1 MGGSETPP
9 LDERPSD
16 LFSGRGE
23 CAALMRG
30 IDWTSTSLGSP
41 TAWPQ
46 SLRTI
51 VPIMLASRFAMRVL
65 WGPEFIFLYNDS
77 YRPILG
83 ASKHPSAMASRTS
96 DSFRELWSVVGPLFT
111 RVYAGEAIAL
121 EDTLLPLDRN
131 GYLEECYFTLSY
143 SPMLD
148 DDGKIAGVLGVVHET
163 TEHVVAA
170 RRLRTLRDLA
180 SGASAV
186 GSPEAVCDRAVS
198 ALAQNPTDVPFALF
212 YVVSLDGLRARLTER
227 TGLDAHP
234 AVAPEVID
242 LAAASDGGAGEG
254 WDLHRVDEHAS
265 PIVRSDVEERF
276 GDFHSGPYQEPI
288 REAMIFPIKRSRA
301 KRLYG
306 FLILGISPR
315 RRLDDAYRGFLELAA
330 EQITGAVSAALEHQE
345 RERLIA
351 RESAAEAR
359 LRLLFNEAPAAIAVL
374 SGPEHVFELAN
385 ALYCQLVGREQLLG
399 RRGRD
404 ALPELSEQGVWDL
417 FDRVHATGEPFVGQ
431 ELEVKLDRLG
441 DGTLDVGYFNFVI
454 QPTRDLDGR
463 IEGTM
468 VFAIE
473 ISEQVIARRA
483 AQSARAEAEASNRAK
498 DEFLAIVSHELRN
511 PLSAILGWA
520 RLLRRDTLSPE
531 KSQKAVETIERNAL
545 AQSQLIDDLLDV
557 SRIISGKLRLEVR
570 PVSFGDVVQAAIDSA
585 RLAIDAKQLRLR
597 TVLASDALS
606 LMGDPTRLQ
615 QVVWNLLSNAA
626 RFTPKG
632 GSIQIVLRRVES
644 VLELE
649 VSDTGDGIPASFL
662 PHIFDRFRQ
671 ADPSTTRAHGG
682 LGLGLSIAR
691 NLVEMH
697 GGTISA
703 HSPGEGQGSSF
714 VVRLPVAPLRKA
726 KTSEVRATPLS
737 EPPHDWECPQE
748 LVGLRVLVVD
758 DEPDTRDMIAEVL
771 TQCGCRVDR
780 AASVREALALMEAS
794 RPDLLLSDIGMP
806 DEDGYAL
813 IRRVRELPAEKGGTT
828 PAASLTAYAS
838 GEDRR
843 RALLAGFNMHVPKP
857 VEPAELVAVV
867 ASLGRIARALR

>member
-1 MGGSETPP
+1 MPGRETPP
-9 LDERPSD
+9 LDELQSD
-16 LFSGRGE
+16 LFSSRGE

-30 IDWTSTSLGSP
+30 IDWPSTPLGSP

-96 DSFRELWSVVGPLFT
+96 ESFRELWHVVGPLFE

-148 DDGKIAGVLGVVHET
+148 DSGNIGGVLGVVHET

-186 GSPEAVCDRAVS
+186 GSPEAACDRAVS
-198 ALAQNPTDVPFALF
+198 ALAQNPTDVPFALL
-212 YVVSLDGLRARLTER
+212 YVVSSDGLRARLTAR

-234 AVAPEVID
+234 EVCPEVIK
-242 LAAASDGGAGEG
+242 LGAPSGGTTGEWELG
-254 WDLHRVDEHAS
+254 FDDHS
-265 PIVRSDVEERF
+265 PPTLIDDVVTRF
-276 GDFHSGPYQEPI
+276 GAVRSGPYAEPI
-288 REAMIFPIKRSRA
+288 QEAMIFPIRKALGKRS
-301 KRLYG
+301 YG

-315 RRLDDAYRGFLELAA
+315 RRLNDAYRGFLELAT
-330 EQITGAVSAALEHQE
+330 EQITNAVSSALEHQE

-359 LRLLFNEAPAAIAVL
+359 LRLLFNEAPASIAVL
-374 SGPEHVFELAN
+374 SGPDHVFELAN
-385 ALYCQLVGREQLLG
+385 PRYCQLVGRDQLLG
-399 RRGRD
+399 RPGRE
-404 ALPELSEQGVWDL
+404 ALPELVEQGVWDL
-417 FDRVHATGEPFVGQ
+417 FDRVYTTGQPFVGK
-431 ELEVKLDRLG
+431 EFEAKLDRLG
-441 DGTLDVGYFNFVI
+441 DGTLVVGYFNFVI
-454 QPTRDLDGR
+454 QPTRDLHGR

-468 VFAIE
+468 LFAIE
-473 ISEQVIARRA
+473 ISEQVVARRA
-483 AQSARAEAEASNRAK
+483 EQSARAEAEASSRAK
-498 DEFLAIVSHELRN
+498 DDFLAIVSHELRN

-520 RLLRRDTLSPE
+520 RLLRRGTLSPE
-531 KSQKAVETIERNAL
+531 KSERAVETIERNAL

-570 PVSFGDVVQAAIDSA
+570 PVNFGDIVQAAIDSA
-585 RLAIDAKQLRLR
+585 RLAIDSKQLRLR
-597 TVLASDALS
+597 TVLSTDALS

-632 GSIQIVLRRVES
+632 GSIQVVLRRVES
-644 VLELE
+644 ILELE
-649 VSDTGDGIPASFL
+649 VRDTGDGIAADFL

-703 HSPGEGQGSSF
+703 HSPGAGQGASF

-726 KTSEVRATPLS
+726 TTEPRATLS
-737 EPPHDWECPQE
+737 SERPHDWECPQE
-748 LVGLRVLVVD
+748 LMGLRVLVVD
-758 DEPDTRDMIAEVL
+758 DETDTRDMIAEVL

-780 AASVREALALMEAS
+780 AASAHEALALLEAS

-806 DEDGYAL
+806 NEDGYAL
-813 IRRVRELPAEKGGTT
+813 IRRVRELPPEKGGST

-857 VEPAELVAVV
+857 VEPSELVAVV